1 MQKQTQ
7 SSNSNDKQ
15 RDRANRRVEIAT
27 TLAERSRTAIEQG
40 LPLDQF
46 LQQAFRSN
54 RHYGS
59 RDRRFYADALFS
71 MYRWLGWL
79 ESIAADTV
87 TLLTIGSWL
96 DAAGSRQEMQALFD
110 QADRS
115 PLADKARQLAAW
127 LNIPEPDYTALIP
140 AWACEALFNEDPNRY
155 RLDPASTIQ
164 SYQARPYT
172 WLRVPENQRRIVIDT
187 LHRQDRLVLEK
198 APLPTAIAVVDRFS
212 MADLEKAS
220 GLRPEVQDLA
230 SQCVGWVCQ
239 AKQGQGWWDCCAGS
253 GGKSLHLAAQ
263 MNNQGFILA
272 TDPRRP
278 ALNQLRQRSRRA
290 KCSMVH
296 PRPANATAFTPDRPF
311 DGILVDA
318 PCSGTGTW
326 ARHPD
331 ARWRTTP
338 QSLKKYC
345 EQQRQ
350 LLDHA
355 AAFLK
360 PGGRLVYA
368 VCSLL
373 ACEGVEQIDVFLT
386 AHPEF
391 SRAPGTHPLT
401 GEDHPGDILV
411 DPATANSNGMFIS
424 ILTRQ

>member
-1 MQKQTQ
+1 
-7 SSNSNDKQ
+7 
-15 RDRANRRVEIAT
+15 
-27 TLAERSRTAIEQG
+27 
-40 LPLDQF
+40 
-46 LQQAFRSN
+46 
-54 RHYGS
+54 
-59 RDRRFYADALFS
+59 
-71 MYRWLGWL
+71 
-79 ESIAADTV
+79 
-87 TLLTIGSWL
+87 
-96 DAAGSRQEMQALFD
+96 
-110 QADRS
+110 
-115 PLADKARQLAAW
+115 
-127 LNIPEPDYTALIP
+127 
-140 AWACEALFNEDPNRY
+140 
-155 RLDPASTIQ
+155 
-164 SYQARPYT
+164 
-172 WLRVPENQRRIVIDT
+172 
-187 LHRQDRLVLEK
+187 
-198 APLPTAIAVVDRFS
+198 
-212 MADLEKAS
+212 
-220 GLRPEVQDLA
+220 
-230 SQCVGWVCQ
+230 
-239 AKQGQGWWDCCAGS
+239 
-253 GGKSLHLAAQ
+253 
-263 MNNQGFILA
+263 
-272 TDPRRP
+272 
-278 ALNQLRQRSRRA
+278 
-290 KCSMVH
+290 MVH